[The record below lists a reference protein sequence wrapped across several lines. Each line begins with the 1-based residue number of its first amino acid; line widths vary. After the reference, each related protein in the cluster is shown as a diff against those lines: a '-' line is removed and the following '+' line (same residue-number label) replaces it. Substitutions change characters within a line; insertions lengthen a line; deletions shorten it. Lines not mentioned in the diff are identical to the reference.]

1 MEGGCGAIRGGKRLY
16 RDRVESEK
24 GSRKRVLR
32 EEKWQTGVESE
43 KEMGMESEMEGGC
56 GWSLKGCGSE
66 G

>member
-1 MEGGCGAIRGGKRLY
+1 M
-16 RDRVESEK
+16 
-24 GSRKRVLR
+24 LR